1 MITDLF
7 ILLAD
12 TTRLFGIKLINTQ
25 DFFELLI
32 RFIFNILVVLV
43 IVRYMYYPIAKR
55 KDYFFTYLMVSA
67 IVFLLSFALLN
78 VETISIGVGLG
89 LFALFGILRFRT
101 SQIPMK
107 EMSYLFMV
115 IAISVI
121 NAMVTKKTSYAELF
135 LINFVLLVVTW
146 AGERFWLNRA
156 ESQKTI
162 VYEKID
168 LIKPENR
175 ELLISD
181 LEDRTGLKILRIEVG
196 RIDFLRD
203 TARIRIYYQTNTNQ
217 GHFEDFDGND
227 NDF

>member
-12 TTRLFGIKLINTQ
+12 TTRLFGIKLINIQ

-135 LINFVLLVVTW
+135 LINFVLLIVTW

-175 ELLISD
+175 ELLIKD
-181 LEDRTGLKILRIEVG
+181 LEERTGLKILRIEVG

-203 TARIRIYYQTNTNQ
+203 TARIRIYYQTNVNQ
-217 GHFEDFDGND
+217 GHFEDFDGGD

>member
-43 IVRYMYYPIAKR
+43 IIRYMYYPIAKR

-78 VETISIGVGLG
+78 VEYISIGVGLG

-135 LINFVLLVVTW
+135 LINFVLLIVTW

-162 VYEKID
+162 VDEKID

-175 ELLISD
+175 ELLIKD
-181 LEDRTGLKILRIEVG
+181 LEERTGLKILRIEVG

-203 TARIRIYYQTNTNQ
+203 TARIRIYYQTNNNQ
-217 GHFEDFDGND
+217 GHFEDFDGGD

>member
-12 TTRLFGIKLINTQ
+12 VTRLFGIKLINTQ
-25 DFFELLI
+25 DFFELLV
-32 RFIFNILVVLV
+32 RFIFNLLVVLV

-55 KDYFFTYLMVSA
+55 KEYFFTYIMVSA
-67 IVFLLSFALLN
+67 IIFLLSFALLN
-78 VETISIGVGLG
+78 VDSITIGVGLG

-101 SQIPMK
+101 SQIAMK

-146 AGERFWLNRA
+146 GGERFWLNRA

-162 VYEKID
+162 VYEKIN

-175 ELLISD
+175 EALIVD
-181 LEDRTGLKILRIEVG
+181 LEERTGLQILRIEVG

-203 TARIRIYYQTNTNQ
+203 TARIRIYYKTDVNQ
-217 GHFEDFDGND
+217 GHYEDFDGND
-227 NDF
+227 NEF

>member
-1 MITDLF
+1 
-7 ILLAD
+7 
-12 TTRLFGIKLINTQ
+12 
-25 DFFELLI
+25 
-32 RFIFNILVVLV
+32 
-43 IVRYMYYPIAKR
+43 
-55 KDYFFTYLMVSA
+55 
-67 IVFLLSFALLN
+67 
-78 VETISIGVGLG
+78 
-89 LFALFGILRFRT
+89 
-101 SQIPMK
+101 
-107 EMSYLFMV
+107 
-115 IAISVI
+115 
-121 NAMVTKKTSYAELF
+121 MVTKKTSYAELF

>member
-43 IVRYMYYPIAKR
+43 IIRYMYYPIAKR

-78 VETISIGVGLG
+78 VEYISIGVGLG

-135 LINFVLLVVTW
+135 LINFVLLIVTW

-175 ELLISD
+175 ELLIKD
-181 LEDRTGLKILRIEVG
+181 LEERTGLKILRIEVG

-203 TARIRIYYQTNTNQ
+203 TARIRIYYQTNNNQ
-217 GHFEDFDGND
+217 GHFEDFDGGD

>member
-32 RFIFNILVVLV
+32 RFTFNVMVVLV

-55 KDYFFTYLMVSA
+55 KDYFFTYLMVSS
-67 IVFLLSFALLN
+67 IVFLLVFALFN
-78 VETISIGVGLG
+78 VEFLSIGLGLG

-115 IAISVI
+115 IAISVV

-135 LINFVLLVVTW
+135 LINLLLLIVTW
-146 AGERFWLNRA
+146 AGERFWLSRA

-162 VYEKID
+162 IYEKID
-168 LIKPENR
+168 LIKPDNR
-175 ELLISD
+175 EKLISD
-181 LEDRTGLKILRIEVG
+181 LEERTGLKILRIEVG

-203 TARIRIYYQTNTNQ
+203 TVRIRIYYRSTENN
-217 GHFEDFDGND
+217 GHFEDFDGNVD
-227 NDF
+227 VF

>member
-7 ILLAD
+7 ILLVD
-12 TTRLFGIKLINTQ
+12 TTRLFGIKLINVQ

-55 KDYFFTYLMVSA
+55 KDYFFTYLMVSS
-67 IVFLLSFALLN
+67 IVFLLVFALFN
-78 VETISIGVGLG
+78 VEFLSIGLGLG

-115 IAISVI
+115 IAISVV

-135 LINFVLLVVTW
+135 LINLLLLIVTW
-146 AGERFWLNRA
+146 GAERFWLSRA

-162 VYEKID
+162 VYERID
-168 LIKPENR
+168 LIKPDNR
-175 ELLISD
+175 EKLISD
-181 LEDRTGLKILRIEVG
+181 LEERTGLNILRIEVG

-203 TARIRIYYQTNTNQ
+203 TVRIRIYYRSNENH
-217 GHFEDFDGND
+217 GHFEDFDGNVD
-227 NDF
+227 DF